1 MATETPRRQPTLD
14 EVADRAG
21 VSRTAASRAIN
32 NAPHVSR
39 AKREAVARAVRD
51 LGYTPNRT
59 ARALATRQTGVVV
72 LAITGDGPDIFA
84 DPFFA
89 RVVVGVS
96 AALEETE
103 LHLMLCLVT
112 STHGQNRLE
121 NLLRTRGADGIMLM
135 ALRGDDPLARI
146 AHKAGLPLVFGGRPL
161 DDEPQWYVDA
171 DNRGGARAATEHLL
185 RIGRTRIASI
195 TGLADTDVAKARHRG
210 YLEALTL
217 AGMTPYAIRAGDF
230 TEPSGAA
237 AMRALLDTH
246 PDLDAVFAAN
256 DNMAAGALRVLRD
269 AGRSVPADVAVVG
282 FDDLAVATQTNPPLT
297 TIHQPIQALGREM
310 VRMLVALLAGQKPTP
325 LILPTKLII
334 RESA

>member
-1 MATETPRRQPTLD
+1 MATDTPRRQPTLD

-39 AKREAVARAVRD
+39 AKRDAVARAVRD

-89 RVVVGVS
+89 QVVVGVS
-96 AALEETE
+96 EALEETE
-103 LHLMLCLVT
+103 LHLLLCLAT
-112 STHGQNRLE
+112 SVHGQNRLT
-121 NLLRTRGADGIMLM
+121 NLLRTRGADGMMLM

-146 AHKAGLPLVFGGRPL
+146 AHQAGLPYVFGGRPL
-161 DDEPQWYVDA
+161 HAEPQWYVDA

-185 RIGRTRIASI
+185 RIGRTRIAAI
-195 TGLADTDVAKARHRG
+195 TGLADTDVAEARHRG
-210 YLEALTL
+210 YLDGLAL
-217 AGMTPYAIRAGDF
+217 AGMTPYATRAGDF
-230 TEPSGAA
+230 TEPSGAT

-256 DNMAAGALRVLRD
+256 DNMAAGALRVLRN

-310 VRMLVALLAGQKPTP
+310 VRMLVALLAGKTPTP
-325 LILPTKLII
+325 LILPTKLVI